1 MRKGK
6 FPPQATFYR
15 GHFAPTW
22 CFVIVP
28 FLSSEFVFLLSFGEK
43 SPTFPPQ
50 WKFEQLVKHELSPDS
65 FSTRGTRKSYLIKI
79 EFSTLIPSPLSSK
92 KKNSRHAPRLAK
104 IYRNYPIYFFSSHVE
119 RNETRKILSFQ
130 ELLNSRIRK
139 LGECQCQI
147 YHWIKLYIYMKEG
160 GEAHLPLETN
170 WSFHPLFKF
179 RADGIGISM
188 HFALSSSFPPTEFLR
203 FAGFNYIDS
212 LSYRVSLAKRVA
224 CKARPLSAL

>member
-104 IYRNYPIYFFSSHVE
+104 IYRNYPIYFFSGHVE

-147 YHWIKLYIYMKEG
+147 YHWIKLYIYIWRREG
-160 GEAHLPLETN
+160 RRIYHWKRIGASILCSNFARTESGSVCTLPSPPPSPQPNFSGL
-170 WSFHPLFKF
+170 P
-179 RADGIGISM
+179 
-188 HFALSSSFPPTEFLR
+188 ALITSIP
-203 FAGFNYIDS
+203 
-212 LSYRVSLAKRVA
+212 YRIA
-224 CKARPLSAL
+224 CHWQNG

>member
-79 EFSTLIPSPLSSK
+79 EFSTFSLPPFLKEEKLSTRAETGKNLPKLSNIFLFESRRKKRDSKNIVVPRTSEFAYSKTWRMSMPNIP
-92 KKNSRHAPRLAK
+92 
-104 IYRNYPIYFFSSHVE
+104 
-119 RNETRKILSFQ
+119 
-130 ELLNSRIRK
+130 LNQAI
-139 LGECQCQI
+139 
-147 YHWIKLYIYMKEG
+147 YIYEG
-160 GEAHLPLETN
+160 GRGGASTIGNELELP
-170 WSFHPLFKF
+170 SFVQISRGRNRDQYALCPLLLLPPN
-179 RADGIGISM
+179 RISPVCR
-188 HFALSSSFPPTEFLR
+188 L
-203 FAGFNYIDS
+203 
-212 LSYRVSLAKRVA
+212 
-224 CKARPLSAL
+224 

>member
-28 FLSSEFVFLLSFGEK
+28 FFSSEFVFLLSFGEK

-79 EFSTLIPSPLSSK
+79 EFSTFSLPPFLKEEKLSTRAETGKNLPKLSNIFLFGSRRKKRDSKNIVVPRTSEFAYSKTWRMSMPNIPLNQRIYIARWRREEGRRIYRWKRIGASILCSNFARTESGSVCTLPSPPPSPQPNFSGLPALITSI
-92 KKNSRHAPRLAK
+92 P
-104 IYRNYPIYFFSSHVE
+104 YRIA
-119 RNETRKILSFQ
+119 
-130 ELLNSRIRK
+130 
-139 LGECQCQI
+139 C
-147 YHWIKLYIYMKEG
+147 HWQNG
-160 GEAHLPLETN
+160 
-170 WSFHPLFKF
+170 
-179 RADGIGISM
+179 
-188 HFALSSSFPPTEFLR
+188 
-203 FAGFNYIDS
+203 
-212 LSYRVSLAKRVA
+212 
-224 CKARPLSAL
+224 

>member
-65 FSTRGTRKSYLIKI
+65 FSTRGTRHA
-79 EFSTLIPSPLSSK
+79 K
-92 KKNSRHAPRLAK
+92 K
-104 IYRNYPIYFFSSHVE
+104 
-119 RNETRKILSFQ
+119 
-130 ELLNSRIRK
+130 LLNKNRI
-139 LGECQCQI
+139 L
-147 YHWIKLYIYMKEG
+147 
-160 GEAHLPLETN
+160 N
-170 WSFHPLFKF
+170 
-179 RADGIGISM
+179 
-188 HFALSSSFPPTEFLR
+188 
-203 FAGFNYIDS
+203 IDS
-212 LSYRVSLAKRVA
+212 LPPFLEEEKLSTRAETGKNLPKLSNIFLFGSRRKKRDSKNIAVPKTSEFA
-224 CKARPLSAL
+224 YSKTWRMSMPNIPLNQAIYIYSSMK